1 MMKVRNK
8 TTAVK
13 EEAVPTEAV
22 LVVVVAEEVSVEAEV
37 TAVVE
42 EKAQKI
48 LTTNETWLQ
57 KNMFDEQYI

>member
-48 LTTNETWLQ
+48 LTTNGTWLQ

>member
-1 MMKVRNK
+1 M
-8 TTAVK
+8 
-13 EEAVPTEAV
+13 PTEAV

-48 LTTNETWLQ
+48 LTTNGTWLQ